1 MKYTIHAL
9 AGKLGITQET
19 IRHYKNLGLLSPEQN
34 PENGYYYYDELDAV
48 RALSVRRYRSM
59 DLSIGGVHD
68 IINGR
73 SAKSQLVWLEEKEQE
88 LSRQIEMLQH
98 DRQHIREIHH
108 YMEMTIANQGAVELV
123 NWKDDFSALYLLGE
137 NIEDVPEGLAKQWV
151 DAMPYTY
158 LTLCI
163 PREQLMDFS
172 RTEKYDVRVGMGCI
186 ARYRDMLGLSVQP
199 PVKTVPGGLSIRTFV
214 AVDDLFC
221 IYPKQLAPM
230 ISYVREHRF
239 RFTDSSTG
247 WILVTDYSQKKA
259 KYLVLIRARLE

>member
-108 YMEMTIANQGAVELV
+108 YMEMTIANQGAV
-123 NWKDDFSALYLLGE
+123 
-137 NIEDVPEGLAKQWV
+137 GLAKQWV

-158 LTLCI
+158 LTLSI

-239 RFTDSSTG
+239 HFTDSSTG